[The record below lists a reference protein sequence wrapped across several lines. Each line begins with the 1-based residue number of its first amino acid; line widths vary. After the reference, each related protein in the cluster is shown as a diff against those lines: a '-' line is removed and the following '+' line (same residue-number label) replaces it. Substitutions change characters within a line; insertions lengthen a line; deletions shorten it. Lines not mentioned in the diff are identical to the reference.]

1 MSFRRSAFAL
11 IGAAMLPINPAHATG
26 EQATLTFETVKRSV
40 EQHDP
45 RIRAAIQRLRG
56 AEGDVQSARGAFD
69 PRLEG
74 NVNVWTGD
82 DGAFYLLRR
91 ADVAV
96 RQPTTLW
103 GSEIYGGYRV
113 GLGVGPNDAWPT
125 YLSDQTLTG
134 GEVRAG
140 IEVPLFRGG
149 PIDEERARRKR
160 AIELEDAADYGLS
173 ATELDL
179 ELAASRAYWGW
190 VSTGQ
195 RRQVAEDLMHLA
207 EERDTQLRR
216 RLAAGSIAEFDVID
230 NERILLER
238 RALLVSAERDFQ
250 QAAFALSIFLRD
262 DAGQSI
268 LPTAGALPH
277 DVAVEIIDPR
287 PDDPLLAKVVQC
299 HPDAERARA
308 ELRAAEV
315 DYSLARNRLGPEIRG
330 FFEYSRDFG
339 EGTGTPFDETLF
351 GNVIKTGAVLEM
363 PLLLREERGRA
374 KSASAAV
381 DARRADLHL
390 VEDQLRARTRDA
402 ASAVQAAEAQV
413 GLAEGIVRTATKL
426 AEGERRRFEAGSSN
440 LVFVNLR
447 EQQAAFAR
455 AAYIEAVAATAVE
468 HVRWDVTTRVMCR

>member
-1 MSFRRSAFAL
+1 MRLPLRTLAL
-11 IGAAMLPINPAHATG
+11 IGVTLVPLAAADAAGDDGALS
-26 EQATLTFETVKRSV
+26 FETVKQSV
-40 EQHDP
+40 QQHDP

-56 AEGDVQSARGAFD
+56 AEGEVQAARGAFD

-74 NVNVWTGD
+74 DVNIWTGNSD
-82 DGAFYLLRR
+82 AFYRLRR
-91 ADVAV
+91 ANVAL

-113 GLGVGPNDAWPT
+113 GLGVGQNDAWPT
-125 YLSDQTLTG
+125 YLSDQTLSG

-160 AIELEDAADYGLS
+160 AIQLEEAADYGLS

-179 ELAASRAYWGW
+179 EIAAARAYWFW

-216 RLAAGSIAEFDVID
+216 RLEAGSIAEFDVTD

-238 RALLVSAERDFQ
+238 RSLLVAAERAFQ

-262 DAGQSI
+262 DDGQSI
-268 LPTAGALPH
+268 LPSPDSLP
-277 DVAVEIIDPR
+277 DELEIEIIDPQ
-287 PDDPLLAKVVQC
+287 PDGPILAQVVQC

-315 DYSLARNRLGPEIRG
+315 DYSLARNRLGPELRG

-339 EGTGTPFDETLF
+339 DGTGTSFDDTLF

-363 PLLLREERGRA
+363 PLLLRTDRGRA
-374 KSASAAV
+374 SAANAQV
-381 DARRADLHL
+381 NARRADLHL
-390 VEDQLRARTRDA
+390 IEDQLRARTRDA

-413 GLAEGIVRTATKL
+413 GLAEGIVRTASKL

-455 AAYIEAVAATAVE
+455 AGYIEAVAATAVE
-468 HVRWDVTTRVMCR
+468 HVRWDVTTRVICR